1 MDKDGDALADQ
12 VSGPRGRC
20 RTRWL
25 VAASLGSLSLAAL
38 ATSPVAEAAFPGR
51 NGGIVFHDDLGRVV
65 GVPPGERR
73 ARVLAPPL
81 PDTPDF
87 GAAFDGIRLSPGGR
101 LLAFRAASATETN
114 PSEIWIQTLGRRGRL
129 RRLRPKATL
138 LPALKGST
146 FDGPSHIFGDS
157 EADWSPDG
165 QSIVFSHTERLP
177 SGEPADPMLY
187 IYHRGRVRPLT
198 PGTEPTWSVRGEI
211 ALSRAFFKPGF
222 VRDGLYVIRAD
233 GSELRRLANTYKGA
247 APDWSPRGHRLV
259 FTTHNDHLATISRGG
274 DRLRRLTGRRDCADE
289 DPTFSPG
296 GGQVAFWRR
305 DSGIV
310 CRPGLFVVQTNGRRL
325 RQLRRGADDIYC
337 CDLDW
342 QTVRRRRSW

>member
-1 MDKDGDALADQ
+1 M
-12 VSGPRGRC
+12 
-20 RTRWL
+20 
-25 VAASLGSLSLAAL
+25 
-38 ATSPVAEAAFPGR
+38 
-51 NGGIVFHDDLGRVV
+51 
-65 GVPPGERR
+65 PPGERR

-211 ALSRAFFKPGF
+211 ALSRAFLKPGF
-222 VRDGLYVIRAD
+222 VRDGLYVD
-233 GSELRRLANTYKGA
+233 PGRRLRA
-247 APDWSPRGHRLV
+247 AEAGQHVQGSCARLV
-259 FTTHNDHLATISRGG
+259 AAGSSARLHHPQRPSGHYLRGG